1 MATACAV
8 LGNSTRLL
16 EGSPQN
22 QQVWR
27 RLNGVSM
34 CEYVFIS
41 LYRLGALGELII
53 FKQLSLFARQLAP
66 CLFLFC

>member
-1 MATACAV
+1 
-8 LGNSTRLL
+8 
-16 EGSPQN
+16 
-22 QQVWR
+22 
-27 RLNGVSM
+27 M